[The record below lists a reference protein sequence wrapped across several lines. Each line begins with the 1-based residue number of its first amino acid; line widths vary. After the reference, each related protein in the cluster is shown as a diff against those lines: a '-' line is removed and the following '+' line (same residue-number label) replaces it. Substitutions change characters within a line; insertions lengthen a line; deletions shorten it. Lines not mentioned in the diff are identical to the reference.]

1 MTLVHL
7 DPMSAS
13 FKRTSV
19 PGIYRRGGRYVVMYR
34 DRQGQQ
40 RKRSARTLA
49 EARVLKATITAD
61 VVRGEHASG
70 PRLTFAAYADEWI
83 EGYAGRTSRGLREA
97 TRRDYRRSLER
108 DALPFFGRMKMSE
121 IEPRDVKRYAAQVAG
136 RGVSRNTVR
145 LALAPVRALFATAVE
160 DGVIRSNPA
169 SGVRLPHVPE
179 PEDADRARALTEEE
193 LERLI
198 LEIPAEWRPLGA
210 LLAATGLR
218 VSEGLALR
226 WRDVDFGRKRVLVRR
241 SVNAATF
248 SPPKSRYGRRDV
260 PLPEGIARALWQLR
274 KASARAG
281 VDELVFGTGDGQPL
295 DRKNLF
301 NRVLKPA
308 ARRAGVPWA
317 GFHTLRHTCA
327 TMLFR
332 SGLNAKQVQVW
343 LGHHSPAFT
352 LAVYVHLLPDD
363 LPEPVD
369 PSFVEALQGG
379 NKVGT
384 REAEIGR
391 NPAAAQAAV

>member
-1 MTLVHL
+1 MIVFDL
-7 DPMSAS
+7 DPVSAT
-13 FKRTSV
+13 FKRTST

-40 RKRSARTLA
+40 RKRSAKTLA

-70 PRLTFAAYADEWI
+70 PRLTFAQYAEEWI
-83 EGYAGRTSRGLREA
+83 QGYAGRTSRGLREA
-97 TRRDYRRSLER
+97 TRRDYSRSLER

-121 IEPRDVKRYAAQVAG
+121 IEPRDVKRFAAEVAG

-145 LALAPVRALFATAVE
+145 LALAPLRALLATAVE

-169 SGVRLPHVPE
+169 AGVRLPHVPE
-179 PEDADRARALTEEE
+179 PEDADRARALTEAE

-198 LEIPAEWRPLGA
+198 VETPAEWRPLVA
-210 LLAATGLR
+210 LLATTGLR
-218 VSEGLALR
+218 ISEALALR
-226 WRDVDFGRKRVLVRR
+226 WRDVDLGKKRVLVRR
-241 SVNAATF
+241 SVNGTTF
-248 SPPKSRYGRRDV
+248 SPPKSRYGQRDV
-260 PLPEGIARALWQLR
+260 PLAEGVARALWEVR
-274 KASARAG
+274 KASPRAG
-281 VDELVFGTGDGQPL
+281 VDELVFGARDGQPL

-352 LAVYVHLLPDD
+352 LDVYVHLLPDD

-369 PSFVEALQGG
+369 PSFVAALQGG

-391 NPAAAQAAV
+391 KPTDAQVAV

>member
-1 MTLVHL
+1 
-7 DPMSAS
+7 
-13 FKRTSV
+13 
-19 PGIYRRGGRYVVMYR
+19 
-34 DRQGQQ
+34 
-40 RKRSARTLA
+40 
-49 EARVLKATITAD
+49 
-61 VVRGEHASG
+61 
-70 PRLTFAAYADEWI
+70 
-83 EGYAGRTSRGLREA
+83 
-97 TRRDYRRSLER
+97 
-108 DALPFFGRMKMSE
+108 
-121 IEPRDVKRYAAQVAG
+121 
-136 RGVSRNTVR
+136 VSRNTVR

-169 SGVRLPHVPE
+169 AGVRLPHVPE
-179 PEDADRARALTEEE
+179 PEGDADRTKALTEEE

-198 LEIPAEWRPLGA
+198 LEIPPEWRPLVA
-210 LLAATGLR
+210 LLGTTGLR

-226 WRDVDFGRKRVLVRR
+226 WRDVDFGTKRVLVRR
-241 SVNAATF
+241 SVNGTTF
-248 SPPKSRYGRRDV
+248 SPPKSRYGRREV
-260 PLPEGIARALWQLR
+260 PLAEGVARALWRLR
-274 KASARAG
+274 KASSRAG
-281 VDELVFGTGDGQPL
+281 ADELVFTTRDGEPL

-363 LPEPVD
+363 LPEPID
-369 PSFVEALQGG
+369 PPFVQALEGG

-384 REAEIGR
+384 RETEIARKPVAAEV
-391 NPAAAQAAV
+391 AV